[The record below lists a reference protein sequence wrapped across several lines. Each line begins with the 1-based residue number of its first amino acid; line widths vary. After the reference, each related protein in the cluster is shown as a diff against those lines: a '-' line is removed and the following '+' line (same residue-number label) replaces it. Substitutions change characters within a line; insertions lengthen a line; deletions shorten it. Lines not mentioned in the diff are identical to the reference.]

1 MADLTDPKALEAF
14 IILCKK
20 HSIVQARVGEVEL
33 HFGYPV
39 KFDATKA
46 LEMAN
51 ALSGATMTNEE
62 ALFGSAPQFASQ
74 EQVEAAL
81 AAMRG
86 EGTGN

>member
-1 MADLTDPKALEAF
+1 MSDPITPAGLEKL
-14 IILCKK
+14 IILCKR
-20 HSIVQARVGEVEL
+20 HGLTQAKFGEVEL

-51 ALSGATMTNEE
+51 ALSGGTMTNEE
-62 ALFGSAPQFASQ
+62 ALFGSAPQFASK
-74 EQVEAAL
+74 EQVDEML

-86 EGTGN
+86 EGTGS